1 MKVLLLLLLAAAAYG
16 QVPEPCRAP
25 SVFESNI
32 GMQDS
37 TRGSY
42 VRAKLSYDRYN
53 MRIRRIEEVDERME
67 KEFFDVLYL
76 LNTMPGKEYRFNLR
90 TKQCVTRELNYAF
103 RPIEIPPNATHMGD
117 FTIGTK
123 GAPHEGVE
131 VSLWGDR
138 NREEGAEWVGSF
150 TSTGCVP
157 VSDMFY
163 SNRTGRVTTEFF
175 DVTLGIADAN
185 VFIPPRECM
194 GPPPPPPPP

>member
-1 MKVLLLLLLAAAAYG
+1 MKALLLLLLAAAAYG

-25 SVFESNI
+25 SDFESNVGI
-32 GMQDS
+32 QDS
-37 TRGSY
+37 TRGFY
-42 VRAKLSYDRYN
+42 VRAKLSYDSRN
-53 MRIRRIEEVDERME
+53 MRIRRIEEVDESRTG

-76 LNTMPGKEYRFNLR
+76 HNTMPGKEYRFNLR
-90 TKQCVTRELNYAF
+90 TKQCETRELNYPF
-103 RPIEIPPNATHMGD
+103 RPIEIPMNATHMGD

-138 NREEGAEWVGSF
+138 NREEGFEWVGSF

-157 VSDMFY
+157 VNDMFY

-175 DVTLGIADAN
+175 DVTLGISDAN

-194 GPPPPPPPP
+194 GPPPP